1 MEDVSIIGLDIAKNS
16 FQAHGA
22 SAAGVVVFRKKL
34 PRGKVLEFLSRQP
47 TCVVALEACAT
58 SHYWG
63 REIIRLGHEVRM
75 IPPIY
80 VKPFVKRQ
88 KNDAA
93 DAEAIAE
100 AAVRPTMRSVA
111 VKSEQKQALGMA
123 FQARDLLVR
132 QRTQTINALRGH
144 LAEFGVIA
152 PIGTAHLKRLRASIE
167 DPDGV
172 LVPEVLEIAN
182 IFLRQ
187 IDAQQTEID
196 ALGARLR
203 ARAPADNTA
212 SRLMTIPGIGP
223 IGAAAII
230 AFAAPMEGFR
240 KGRDFAAWL
249 GLPPRQYSTG
259 GKTVLGRMSRMGQRD
274 IRRLL
279 ITGAMAVVRWAGIRG
294 TNEPWLQRMLD
305 RKPRM
310 LVAVALANKMARIV
324 WALMTQ
330 GGEYR
335 VPAPAA

>member
-1 MEDVSIIGLDIAKNS
+1 VLRTDA
-16 FQAHGA
+16 GA
-22 SAAGVVVFRKKL
+22 
-34 PRGKVLEFLSRQP
+34 RGKVLEFLSRQP

-123 FQARDLLVR
+123 FRARDLLVR

-144 LAEFGVIA
+144 L
-152 PIGTAHLKRLRASIE
+152 
-167 DPDGV
+167 
-172 LVPEVLEIAN
+172 
-182 IFLRQ
+182 
-187 IDAQQTEID
+187 
-196 ALGARLR
+196 
-203 ARAPADNTA
+203 
-212 SRLMTIPGIGP
+212 
-223 IGAAAII
+223 
-230 AFAAPMEGFR
+230 
-240 KGRDFAAWL
+240 
-249 GLPPRQYSTG
+249 
-259 GKTVLGRMSRMGQRD
+259 
-274 IRRLL
+274 
-279 ITGAMAVVRWAGIRG
+279 
-294 TNEPWLQRMLD
+294 LD